1 MISANASMRNS
12 AMSIQTLRM
21 SIVVRA
27 RMPLVTTPQ
36 EASAIWWCMRAS
48 IENARTV
55 ARPRIASSTRW
66 ARTAIAA
73 RSSA

>member
-1 MISANASMRNS
+1 MRNS

-27 RMPLVTTPQ
+27 RMPLVTTFH
-36 EASAIWWCMRAS
+36 EAFAISWSMRSS

-55 ARPRIASSTRW
+55 ARPRMASRTRC
-66 ARTAIAA
+66 ARSAIAA